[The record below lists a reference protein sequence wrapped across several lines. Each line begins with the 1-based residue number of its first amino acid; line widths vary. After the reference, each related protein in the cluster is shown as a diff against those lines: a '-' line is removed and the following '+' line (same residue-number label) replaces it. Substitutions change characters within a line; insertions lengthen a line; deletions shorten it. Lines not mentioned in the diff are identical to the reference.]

1 MKLENN
7 PYYIAAVEYAKTHDL
22 KTLSVGKHEIDG
34 KNLWLTIFDA
44 VQKPLSQA
52 RYEVHDAY
60 IDLQIPISKA
70 ESFGVKPR
78 AACTKPDGQM
88 NIEKDILFFDDEVL
102 ASELVTVQ
110 PGEMIAFGPDT
121 AHAPNLGE
129 GGNEIKAVFKIKVI
143 D

>member
-7 PYYIAAVEYAKTHDL
+7 PFYLAAVEYAKTHDL
-22 KTLSVGKHEIDG
+22 KSFSVGRHEIDG
-34 KNLWLTIFDA
+34 DNLWLNIFDA

-52 RYEVHDAY
+52 RFEVHDAY

-78 AACTKPDGQM
+78 KNCVKPAGVMDT
-88 NIEKDILFFDDEVL
+88 EKDIMFFDDEVL
-102 ASELVTVQ
+102 ASDLVTVQ
-110 PGEMIAFGPDT
+110 PGEMIIFEPDT

-129 GGNEIKAVFKIKVI
+129 GGNEIKAVFKIRVV
-143 D
+143 